1 VCKVR
6 RARTTRIV
14 RASSFF
20 NMDTPMSQPTLK
32 QTLAQI
38 DHWIRSGAASRDVET
53 LAHETL
59 LRASKHI
66 PPAAL
71 RRVIVM
77 LEKLRDL
84 SEQTAAAPKAQSRSG
99 RKSAAKVVRSA
110 VSAVKAAKTPAKAAP
125 ATKAAKAAKKRAGA
139 PARTADSKRAK
150 NAAVQKAVVKQA
162 AAKKSVTNK
171 SAAASTSATKAPAKA
186 ARSTRA
192 GTSAAKATAR
202 VRAVRQ
208 PVAAKGR

>member
-1 VCKVR
+1 M
-6 RARTTRIV
+6 
-14 RASSFF
+14 RASSFL
-20 NMDTPMSQPTLK
+20 NMDALMAQPTLK

-38 DHWIRSGAASRDVET
+38 DHWIRSGAASKDVET

-77 LEKLRDL
+77 LEKLRDM
-84 SEQTAAAPKAQSRSG
+84 SEQSAAAPKAQSRSG
-99 RKSAAKVVRSA
+99 RKSAAKVVRSTVA
-110 VSAVKAAKTPAKAAP
+110 AVKATATPKAAP

-139 PARTADSKRAK
+139 PARTAQSKRAK
-150 NAAVQKAVVKQA
+150 NAAVQKAVVKQVV
-162 AAKKSVTNK
+162 AKKS
-171 SAAASTSATKAPAKA
+171 AAGTAPAKA
-186 ARSTRA
+186 RRSATA

>member
-1 VCKVR
+1 VR
-6 RARTTRIV
+6 SARATRIV

-20 NMDTPMSQPTLK
+20 YMDALMSQPTLK

-59 LRASKHI
+59 LRASRHI

-110 VSAVKAAKTPAKAAP
+110 ASAVKAAKAPAKSAP
-125 ATKAAKAAKKRAGA
+125 ATKAAKAAKKRADA
-139 PARTADSKRAK
+139 PARTAQSKRAK
-150 NAAVQKAVVKQA
+150 NTAVQKAVVRNA
-162 AAKKSVTNK
+162 VAKKS
-171 SAAASTSATKAPAKA
+171 AAKKAPAKT
-186 ARSTRA
+186 ARSTGA

-208 PVAAKGR
+208 PVAARAR